1 MIRSVRITDAKTI
14 ANIYNYYVKETNIT
28 FEKESVNEEIMKTR
42 IETVTAKYPWIVY
55 EEEGEVIGYAYSS
68 KWRERIAY
76 SQTSETS
83 VYLYK
88 DARGKGIGKLLYVEL
103 LSRMKSADLKVA
115 IGCITM
121 PNDASV
127 RLHEKLGFSKVGIFH
142 EVGYKFDQWL
152 DVGFWE
158 LKL

>member
-1 MIRSVRITDAKTI
+1 MIRNVRVTDAKVI
-14 ANIYNYYVKETNIT
+14 ADIYNYYVKETNIT
-28 FEKESVNEEIMKTR
+28 FEKECVSEEIMKTR
-42 IETVTAKYPWIVY
+42 IEIVTSKYPWIVY
-55 EEEGEVIGYAYSS
+55 EEHGQVIGYAYSS

-83 VYLYK
+83 VYLHK
-88 DARGKGIGKLLYVEL
+88 DARGKGIGKHLYEEL
-103 LSRMKSADLKVA
+103 LKRMKSADLKVA

-121 PNDASV
+121 PNEASV
-127 RLHEKLGFSKVGIFH
+127 RLHENLGFLKVGIFH

>member
-1 MIRSVRITDAKTI
+1 
-14 ANIYNYYVKETNIT
+14 
-28 FEKESVNEEIMKTR
+28 MKTR
-42 IETVTAKYPWIVY
+42 IEMVIEKYPWIVY
-55 EEEGEVIGYAYSS
+55 EEEGQILGYAYSS

-83 VYLYK
+83 VYLRK
-88 DARGKGIGKLLYVEL
+88 DVRGKGIGKTLYVEL
-103 LSRMKSADLKVA
+103 LKQMKARDLKVA

-121 PNDASV
+121 PNDPSV
-127 RLHEKLGFSKVGIFH
+127 RLHEKLGFTKVGIFH
-142 EVGYKFDQWL
+142 GVGYKFEQWL